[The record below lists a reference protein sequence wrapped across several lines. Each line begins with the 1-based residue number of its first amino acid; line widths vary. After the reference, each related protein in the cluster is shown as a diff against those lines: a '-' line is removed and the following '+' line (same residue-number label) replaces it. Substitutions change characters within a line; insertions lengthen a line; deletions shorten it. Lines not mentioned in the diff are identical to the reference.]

1 MLNNKL
7 ALKYA
12 QAMFELAA
20 EKKLLEA
27 VGRELTN
34 IEKTIDSHTELKSFI
49 YHPRVPAT
57 AKKTVVNQVFG
68 EAGVFVRN
76 FMSLLID
83 RHREFVFPEIV
94 REYGRLYREARNIVE
109 AEVITAMPLA
119 KAEQSALK
127 AKLDA
132 VTGKTVVIRPI
143 VDAQIIGG
151 VIIKMGDKLI
161 DGSVKRQISSMKD
174 ALLSFQ
180 VTKIGVTDLV

>member
-1 MLNNKL
+1 MLRNQL
-7 ALKYA
+7 SLKYA

-20 EKKLLEA
+20 EKKLLET
-27 VGRELTN
+27 VGRELSD
-34 IEKTIDSHTELKSFI
+34 IEKTINIHTELKSFI
-49 YHPRVPAT
+49 YHPCVSAA
-57 AKKTVVNQVFG
+57 AKKIVITQVFG

-76 FMSLLID
+76 FMFLLID
-83 RHREFVFPEIV
+83 RHREIVFPEIV

-119 KAEQSALK
+119 KADQIALK
-127 AKLDA
+127 SKLDA
-132 VTGKTVVIRPI
+132 VTGKTVVIKPI

-161 DGSVKRQISSMKD
+161 DGSVKRQVSAMKA